1 MKLKSILLATALS
14 VAISAP
20 VYAAHQRWS
29 EIPLIPTETPA
40 KLDADVK
47 YATGGI
53 GEDERAELE
62 ASKPQYNVHIT
73 NARKTGEFLE
83 DTRTVI
89 SRKNGKEFEPLLD
102 VNAGPL
108 LYVEL
113 APGSY
118 QAEATRYG
126 ETKKKAFVIK
136 AKSTKSTDFGFYWPA
151 PVADE
156 LR

>member
-20 VYAAHQRWS
+20 VYAAKYRS
-29 EIPLIPTETPA
+29 TEIPLIETETPA
-40 KLDADVK
+40 KLDVDVK
-47 YATGGI
+47 YVTGGV

-62 ASKPQYNVHIT
+62 AAKADYNVHIL
-73 NARKTGEFLE
+73 NARKSGEYVE
-83 DTRTVI
+83 DTQTVI
-89 SRKNGKEFEPLLD
+89 SRKNGKDYAPLLD

-118 QAEATRYG
+118 IAESTRYG

-136 AKSTKSTDFGFYWPA
+136 AKATKSTDFGFYWPS